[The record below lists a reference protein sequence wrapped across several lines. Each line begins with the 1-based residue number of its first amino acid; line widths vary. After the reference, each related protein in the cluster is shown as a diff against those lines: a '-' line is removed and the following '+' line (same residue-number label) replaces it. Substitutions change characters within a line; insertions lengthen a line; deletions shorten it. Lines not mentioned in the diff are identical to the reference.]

1 MVKKAWQARVNLG
14 KDLKLLMYTKGRIVV
29 SQTLRENWSISLG
42 GRKVGP
48 GFTLMIIRVECFVS
62 YARNGRENTGVASKF
77 EIRYL
82 AFVLDQ
88 TVLRHEQSDQHKEAV
103 ELEKAK
109 QRSERDGGIVHS
121 FDKVWEAEKNH

>member
-1 MVKKAWQARVNLG
+1 M
-14 KDLKLLMYTKGRIVV
+14 
-29 SQTLRENWSISLG
+29 
-42 GRKVGP
+42 
-48 GFTLMIIRVECFVS
+48 
-62 YARNGRENTGVASKF
+62 ASKF

-82 AFVLDQ
+82 AFVLDP

-109 QRSERDGGIVHS
+109 QQSERDGGIVHS